1 MQYGSHTGCQCQSAV
16 LQKVL
21 CHDMARITKSP
32 TTFIKNDAIG
42 CYDRLVNNLILLLLA
57 RLGFANSVC
66 SCLGALWDSTTHFI
80 KTLCGTCSVTYCST
94 AEVPLFGPGQGS
106 TTGPPFW
113 LTVFFAIVEVIRS
126 HHWMG
131 YLQISVPVD
140 SGRFYWLHLCCRL
153 LSWCDFTSLQ
163 TMSITVHYLL
173 TKIPVRKSIL

>member
-106 TTGPPFW
+106 STGPPFW
-113 LTVFFAIVEVIRS
+113 LTVVFAIVESLDPTIGWAIYKLVCQWIR
-126 HHWMG
+126 
-131 YLQISVPVD
+131 VD
-140 SGRFYWLHLCCRL
+140 STGSTLCCRL
-153 LSWCDFTSLQ
+153 LSWCDFRLC
-163 TMSITVHYLL
+163 L
-173 TKIPVRKSIL
+173 